1 MFFRTDNA
9 IKNHWNSSLKKKLES
24 LISPKNQS
32 KGIPSSSDQL
42 IAMELSH
49 KNRAILSS
57 TAASSHQMEEKNG
70 ALDIE
75 KESPEFSRER
85 NGQTVI
91 TSHMTRMVKALVL
104 PGEGELTS
112 CRLGGSTRSLHETM
126 VGAPNNH
133 LAPKMMSQDN
143 GISTPPKSK
152 KLSYLS
158 LHPSIETAVF
168 DTAAQSLIHMGSLS
182 STKMYQEESRGFVRE
197 SNLSPPG
204 EVEIMS
210 SPSSSQNI
218 FTSSFGF
225 STPPPHTCAF
235 SLSEASPQELLRFAA
250 KSFPSTPSILR
261 KRSCQATMPMEVPST
276 KKKMI
281 EKPPEDC
288 TLLNT
293 ENSMR
298 LMEKHSRSSSRS
310 ASNSSATRNLDSPQR

>member
-1 MFFRTDNA
+1 M
-9 IKNHWNSSLKKKLES
+9 KKKLGPV
-24 LISPKNQS
+24 I
-32 KGIPSSSDQL
+32 SSSNDQL

-49 KNRAILSS
+49 KNRAILSF

-104 PGEGELTS
+104 PGGEGELTS
-112 CRLGGSTRSLHETM
+112 CQLGGSTRSLHETM
-126 VGAPNNH
+126 VGTPNNH
-133 LAPKMMSQDN
+133 LAPKMMSQGN
-143 GISTPPKSK
+143 GLSTPPKSK

-168 DTAAQSLIHMGSLS
+168 DTGAQPLIHIGSLS
-182 STKMYQEESRGFVRE
+182 SAKMYQEESKGFVRE
-197 SNLSPPG
+197 SKLSPPE

-210 SPSSSQNI
+210 SPSSSQKI
-218 FTSSFGF
+218 FTSTFGF
-225 STPPPHTCAF
+225 STPPPYTCAF
-235 SLSEASPQELLRFAA
+235 SLSEASPQELLRVAA
-250 KSFPSTPSILR
+250 KSFPITPSILR

-276 KKKMI
+276 KKKII

-288 TLLNT
+288 TLSNT
-293 ENSMR
+293 ENSMH
-298 LMEKHSRSSSRS
+298 LMEKHSKSSSRS
-310 ASNSSATRNLDSPQR
+310 AGSILAPGA